1 MYSHV
6 IINSNIMNEFVYWIN
21 PYLDIVVSQIWKPAA
36 CVTRPLFSLFPLSL
50 TLLAVYVPLLRFLYP
65 VSRFQALAPFEC
77 SLFQLVS
84 PCMVYGLVEKRFDK
98 LKRIYCLLKPPSM
111 PRQDIWG
118 FPTSTIHMLCR
129 PTCVRVSMFMFRS
142 VNIFHGHFFNS
153 CEETYKHRYW

>member
-1 MYSHV
+1 
-6 IINSNIMNEFVYWIN
+6 
-21 PYLDIVVSQIWKPAA
+21 
-36 CVTRPLFSLFPLSL
+36 
-50 TLLAVYVPLLRFLYP
+50 
-65 VSRFQALAPFEC
+65 
-77 SLFQLVS
+77 
-84 PCMVYGLVEKRFDK
+84 MVYGLVEKRFDK

-153 CEETYKHRYW
+153 CEETYKHRY